1 MHYGAAQLE
10 FLKRLGMSPDGQ
22 QLIGLI
28 QAEIAA
34 CNLTLRT
41 STGEQLLRE
50 QGKALFLDEFLQ
62 KMTEA
67 KSAQTVPRRPTPS
80 GQFGY

>member
-1 MHYGAAQLE
+1 MHYDAAQLD

-22 QLIGLI
+22 QLLGLI

-62 KMTEA
+62 RMTRPT
-67 KSAQTVPRRPTPS
+67 SAQIVSRRPTPIDR
-80 GQFGY
+80 FA

>member
-1 MHYGAAQLE
+1 MHYDAAQLD

-22 QLIGLI
+22 QLLGLI

-62 KMTEA
+62 RMTRPT
-67 KSAQTVPRRPTPS
+67 SAQIVSRRPTS
-80 GQFGY
+80 IDRFA